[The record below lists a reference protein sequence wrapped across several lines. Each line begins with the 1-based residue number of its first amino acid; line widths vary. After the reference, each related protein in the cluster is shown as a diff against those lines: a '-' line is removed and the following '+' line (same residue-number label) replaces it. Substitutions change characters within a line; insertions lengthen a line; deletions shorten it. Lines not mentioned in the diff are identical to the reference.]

1 MSDEYNKKQLDDGV
15 LTAAHI
21 TVLTREFQR
30 AHQSHGLV
38 PDGKC
43 GPKTRAVIEQNFTNA
58 APGQF
63 SLFYPLRTLP
73 DGRKPVITSAFR
85 PADRPNHVGVDLFYP
100 WKPGDKPD
108 FTGDKGAAGKK
119 PDGTPRWVVPFGE
132 TARAAGSGRV
142 MIAGEISTGFR
153 TWVDHGNGLR
163 TGSFHMLNLAVK
175 VGDIVIP
182 GAVLGEVGDNPVDH
196 DGRHCHFEVSPVDR
210 YEPMDPEKFLKLYL
224 YSE

>member
-1 MSDEYNKKQLDDGV
+1 MSADEYNKKQLDDGV

-30 AHQSHGLV
+30 RNGLDS
-38 PDGKC
+38 DGKC
-43 GPKTRAVIEQNFTNA
+43 GPKTRAVLEKQFDSTT
-58 APGQF
+58 PGQF

-85 PADRPNHVGVDLFYP
+85 TTDRPNHIGVDLFYP

-119 PDGTPRWVVPFGE
+119 PDGTPRWVVPYGE
-132 TARAAGSGRV
+132 TARAAGAGKV
-142 MIAGEISTGFR
+142 MIASQITTGFR
-153 TWVDHGNGLR
+153 AWIDHGNGLR
-163 TGSFHMLNLAVK
+163 TGYFHLLNLLVE
-175 VGDIVIP
+175 VGQIVTP
-182 GAVLGEVGDNPVDH
+182 GTPIGEVGDNPVDH
-196 DGRHCHFEVSPVDR
+196 DGRHLHFEVSPVDR
-210 YEPMDPEKFLKLYL
+210 YEPLDPEKYLKLYL